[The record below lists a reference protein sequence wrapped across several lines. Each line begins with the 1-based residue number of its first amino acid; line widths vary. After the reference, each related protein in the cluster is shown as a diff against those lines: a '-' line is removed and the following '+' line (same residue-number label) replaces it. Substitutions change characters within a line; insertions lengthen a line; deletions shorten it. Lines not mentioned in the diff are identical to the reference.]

1 MKNLK
6 TEFVT
11 IYRLGY
17 LLADVPA
24 DIMESLRLE
33 TEEMQKSNFANC
45 IPNNMYLAGN
55 IEREYTIVKSIPKLE
70 EYLPQLAAAYFDA
83 YGGAAGRRFKLREHQ
98 TISTLKEVWVN
109 FQKKHEFN
117 PPHVHGG
124 SLSYVIY
131 VKLPYLQQDE
141 ANNPNS
147 RNSNTKLSG
156 MFNFL
161 YVDQYVSGGLGQHNI
176 VADRNFEGKIIVFAS
191 TLFHTVYPFFT
202 SDEYRVTVAGNIEIY

>member
-1 MKNLK
+1 
-6 TEFVT
+6 
-11 IYRLGY
+11 
-17 LLADVPA
+17 
-24 DIMESLRLE
+24 
-33 TEEMQKSNFANC
+33 
-45 IPNNMYLAGN
+45 
-55 IEREYTIVKSIPKLE
+55 
-70 EYLPQLAAAYFDA
+70 
-83 YGGAAGRRFKLREHQ
+83 
-98 TISTLKEVWVN
+98 VN